1 MESEVGLDIDKIQ
14 NIIVE
19 YENDYKE
26 KNVISDLKTENEI
39 IEENNKK
46 INDLMTKQTTF
57 FLGLGFAGVV
67 IGSFIWFRYMRR

>member
-1 MESEVGLDIDKIQ
+1 M
-14 NIIVE
+14 
-19 YENDYKE
+19 
-26 KNVISDLKTENEI
+26 ISDLKTENEI